1 MITDVNKNKHFS
13 DDLFKDRTAQ
23 DLLNELSPDIES
35 SYIRFPNGSDCTLS
49 AIKNRWQH
57 LSKVNNAN
65 IANAS
70 SLYSGEDLNELYE
83 IVGNIP
89 RDELTGSR
97 NVFKHGFR
105 EFLRLADGQKI
116 SIEDLESVNRA
127 IRVSLAR
134 EEDSLMK
141 HLPFLANVG
150 SVSPYVGLFGTVWGI
165 INSFQGLSD
174 ATQATINAVAPGISE
189 ALVATALGL
198 FAAIPAV
205 VAYNRFASESDSQ
218 LQQSSIFGEEL
229 ASILYRQTVKEKN

>member
-1 MITDVNKNKHFS
+1 MDDFS
-13 DDLFKDRTAQ
+13 VLDLFLQASLIVQ
-23 DLLNELSPDIES
+23 AVMVLLLMVSIISWIVIFERYFNL
-35 SYIRFPNGSDCTLS
+35 RR
-49 AIKNRWQH
+49 IKE
-57 LSKVNNAN
+57 AN
-65 IANAS
+65 KAFEKEFW
-70 SLYSGEDLNELYE
+70 SGKDLNELYKGIDE
-83 IVGNIP
+83 IPNE
-89 RDELTGSR
+89 ELLGSLR
-97 NVFKHGFR
+97 VFNHGFG
-105 EFLRLADGQKI
+105 EFLRLSEGQQI
-116 SIEDLESVNRA
+116 TIEDLESVNRA

-134 EEDSLMK
+134 EEESLMR

-205 VAYNRFASESDSQ
+205 VAFNRFASDSDTQ

-229 ASILYRQTVKEKN
+229 ASILYRQTVKTKL

>member
-1 MITDVNKNKHFS
+1 MDDFSVVELFLQASLVVQAVMVLLIVASIISWIVIFERYLNLSRIKQANKIFEEQFWSGKDLS
-13 DDLFKDRTAQ
+13 D
-23 DLLNELSPDIES
+23 I
-35 SYIRFPNGSDCTLS
+35 Y
-49 AIKNRWQH
+49 
-57 LSKVNNAN
+57 
-65 IANAS
+65 
-70 SLYSGEDLNELYE
+70 EDTKE
-83 IVGNIP
+83 IPI
-89 RDELTGSR
+89 DELTGSMR
-97 NVFKHGFR
+97 VFRHGFG
-105 EFLRLADGQKI
+105 EFLRLLGDGQEI
-116 SIEDLESVNRA
+116 TIEDLESVNRA

-134 EEDSLMK
+134 EEESLMF

-205 VAYNRFASESDSQ
+205 ISYNRFASESDTQ

-229 ASILYRQTVKEKN
+229 ASILYRQTVKIKS

>member
-1 MITDVNKNKHFS
+1 MDDFS
-13 DDLFKDRTAQ
+13 VLDLFLQASLIVQ
-23 DLLNELSPDIES
+23 AVMVLLLMVSIISWIVIFERYFNL
-35 SYIRFPNGSDCTLS
+35 RR
-49 AIKNRWQH
+49 IKE
-57 LSKVNNAN
+57 AN
-65 IANAS
+65 KAFEKEFW
-70 SLYSGEDLNELYE
+70 SGKDLNELYKGIDE
-83 IVGNIP
+83 IHNE
-89 RDELTGSR
+89 ELLGSLR
-97 NVFKHGFR
+97 VFNHGFG
-105 EFLRLADGQKI
+105 EFLRLSEGQQI
-116 SIEDLESVNRA
+116 TIEDLESVNRA

-134 EEDSLMK
+134 EEESLMR

-205 VAYNRFASESDSQ
+205 VAFNRFASDSDTQ

-229 ASILYRQTVKEKN
+229 ASILYRQTVKTKL

>member
-1 MITDVNKNKHFS
+1 MSDFS
-13 DDLFKDRTAQ
+13 VIDLFLQASLIVQ
-23 DLLNELSPDIES
+23 LVMILLLMVSIISWIVIFERHFNLS
-35 SYIRFPNGSDCTLS
+35 R
-49 AIKNRWQH
+49 IKQ
-57 LSKVNNAN
+57 AN
-65 IANAS
+65 KEFEKEFW
-70 SLYSGEDLNELYE
+70 SGKDLNELYE
-83 IVGNIP
+83 GIDKISH
-89 RDELTGSR
+89 DELVGSLR
-97 NVFKHGFR
+97 VFKHGFG
-105 EFLRLADGQKI
+105 EFLRLSEGQQI
-116 SIEDLESVNRA
+116 TIEDLESVNRA

-134 EEDSLMK
+134 EEESLMH

-205 VAYNRFASESDSQ
+205 VAYNRFASDSDTQ

-229 ASILYRQTVKEKN
+229 ASILYRQTVKAKL

>member
-1 MITDVNKNKHFS
+1 MDDFSILELFLQASLVVQAVMVLLLVVSIISWIVIFERYFNLNRIKEANKIFEEQFWSGKDLHEIYTSIEELSN
-13 DDLFKDRTAQ
+13 DDL
-23 DLLNELSPDIES
+23 I
-35 SYIRFPNGSDCTLS
+35 GSL
-49 AIKNRWQH
+49 R
-57 LSKVNNAN
+57 
-65 IANAS
+65 
-70 SLYSGEDLNELYE
+70 
-83 IVGNIP
+83 
-89 RDELTGSR
+89 
-97 NVFKHGFR
+97 VFKSGFS
-105 EFLRLADGQKI
+105 EFLRLSDGQKI
-116 SIEDLESVNRA
+116 TIEDLESVNRA

-134 EEDSLMK
+134 EEESLMY

-205 VAYNRFASESDSQ
+205 VAYNRFASESDTQ

-229 ASILYRQTVKEKN
+229 ASILYRQTVKAKL

>member
-1 MITDVNKNKHFS
+1 MENFS
-13 DDLFKDRTAQ
+13 IIDLFLQASLIVQ
-23 DLLNELSPDIES
+23 LVMVVLLVISVLSWIVIFER
-35 SYIRFPNGSDCTLS
+35 YFNLNKIKS
-49 AIKNRWQH
+49 ANRSFEGEFW
-57 LSKVNNAN
+57 
-65 IANAS
+65 
-70 SLYSGEDLNELYE
+70 SGKDLNELYKS
-83 IVGNIP
+83 IQDIP
-89 RDELTGSR
+89 RDQLTGSK
-97 NVFKHGFR
+97 NVFKHGFS
-105 EFLRLADGQKI
+105 EFLRLADGQNI
-116 SIEDLESVNRA
+116 TTEDLESVNRS

-134 EEDSLMK
+134 EEEALMT

-205 VAYNRFASESDSQ
+205 VAYNRFASDSDSQ

-229 ASILYRQTVKEKN
+229 ASILYRQTVKERN

>member
-1 MITDVNKNKHFS
+1 MDDFSVVELFLQASLVVQAVMVLLLVASIISWIVIFERYLNLSRIKQANKIFEEQFWSGKDLS
-13 DDLFKDRTAQ
+13 D
-23 DLLNELSPDIES
+23 
-35 SYIRFPNGSDCTLS
+35 
-49 AIKNRWQH
+49 
-57 LSKVNNAN
+57 
-65 IANAS
+65 
-70 SLYSGEDLNELYE
+70 LYE
-83 IVGNIP
+83 DTKEISI
-89 RDELTGSR
+89 DELTGSMR
-97 NVFKHGFR
+97 VFRHGFG
-105 EFLRLADGQKI
+105 EFLRLGDGQEI
-116 SIEDLESVNRA
+116 TIEDLESVNRA

-134 EEDSLMK
+134 EEESLMF

-205 VAYNRFASESDSQ
+205 ISYNRFASESDTQ

-229 ASILYRQTVKEKN
+229 ASILYRQTVKIKS

>member
-1 MITDVNKNKHFS
+1 MDDFS
-13 DDLFKDRTAQ
+13 VIDLFLQASLIVQ
-23 DLLNELSPDIES
+23 SVMILLLMVSIISWIVIFERYFNLN
-35 SYIRFPNGSDCTLS
+35 R
-49 AIKNRWQH
+49 IKE
-57 LSKVNNAN
+57 AN
-65 IANAS
+65 IAFEKEFW
-70 SLYSGEDLNELYE
+70 SGRDLNELYKGLDE
-83 IVGNIP
+83 VSSDECVGSL
-89 RDELTGSR
+89 R
-97 NVFKHGFR
+97 VFKHGFG
-105 EFLRLADGQKI
+105 EFLRLSEGQQI
-116 SIEDLESVNRA
+116 TLEDLESVNRA

-134 EEDSLMK
+134 EEESLMY

-205 VAYNRFASESDSQ
+205 VAYNRFASDSDSQ

-229 ASILYRQTVKEKN
+229 ASILYRQTVKAKL